1 LKSHKRLLKMTN
13 PDDLRQLISQLKER
27 LQDEKESIQDVESL
41 VKKKI
46 ERDAGL
52 WEYNFDELEHELFER
67 FSSLEDKSD
76 CLSFTDISSPRK
88 AIGWLVTLAKKI
100 LRKMTNPYS
109 RMILSKQYQFNKELV
124 PIHLATILSL
134 QKIKDRLNELED
146 VAKKILE
153 IQEDML
159 EDRSENDQGVNRL

>member
-1 LKSHKRLLKMTN
+1 MTN

-46 ERDAGL
+46 ERDAGI

-67 FSSLEDKSD
+67 FPSLEDKSD

-88 AIGWLVTLAKKI
+88 VIGWVVTLAKKI

-109 RMILSKQYQFNKELV
+109 RMILTKQYQFNKELV
-124 PIHLATILSL
+124 PMNLATILSL

-153 IQEDML
+153 IQEVML
-159 EDRSENDQGVNRL
+159 EDRNEDNKGI